1 MCSPIACHYLSQALQ
16 IYNPVL
22 WHCVHLCVCSSFVQ
36 FSVMWCMQYL
46 YCRALINASASPN
59 FPPFSFCYLIISCL
73 SQLSIFACTKY
84 LTSALKIGKGDVEK
98 NIFLFLIFFSQNHL
112 LLRFEMI
119 VIFFRGYFWKI
130 KWYEGC
136 ASVVFCL
143 QGELSLFYPKGN
155 DYFFQKAPLFFVN
168 KVINLSISVYF
179 WPKFGSCIFPD
190 LICKW
195 GFRTS
200 LWILDVTKIVVK
212 CCFETDQFLMKY
224 IFERQLLCLQ
234 TI

>member
-1 MCSPIACHYLSQALQ
+1 MCVLVLLSFL
-16 IYNPVL
+16 Y
-22 WHCVHLCVCSSFVQ
+22 
-36 FSVMWCMQYL
+36 MWCMQYL

-155 DYFFQKAPLFFVN
+155 DYIFQKAPLFFVN

-179 WPKFGSCIFPD
+179 WPNIGSCIFSE
-190 LICKW
+190 LIYKW

-212 CCFETDQFLMKY
+212 WCFEKDQFLMKY

>member
-1 MCSPIACHYLSQALQ
+1 MYAVFVLLCLNQCLSFTQLSPIFILLLDHKLSVPTVHFCMHQ
-16 IYNPVL
+16 ISHFRFKNWERGCFKEYHFFFFN
-22 WHCVHLCVCSSFVQ
+22 
-36 FSVMWCMQYL
+36 
-46 YCRALINASASPN
+46 
-59 FPPFSFCYLIISCL
+59 II
-73 SQLSIFACTKY
+73 F
-84 LTSALKIGKGDVEK
+84 
-98 NIFLFLIFFSQNHL
+98 QNHL

-179 WPKFGSCIFPD
+179 WPNIGSCIFPE
-190 LICKW
+190 LIYKW

-212 CCFETDQFLMKY
+212 WCFEKDQFLMKY

>member
-1 MCSPIACHYLSQALQ
+1 MC
-16 IYNPVL
+16 VL
-22 WHCVHLCVCSSFVQ
+22 VLFSFLY
-36 FSVMWCMQYL
+36 MWCMQYL
-46 YCRALINASASPN
+46 YCCALINASASPN

-179 WPKFGSCIFPD
+179 WPNIGSCIFPD

-212 CCFETDQFLMKY
+212 WCFETDQFLMKY
-224 IFERQLLCLQ
+224 IFERQLLWLQ

>member
-1 MCSPIACHYLSQALQ
+1 MLKRI
-16 IYNPVL
+16 
-22 WHCVHLCVCSSFVQ
+22 SF
-36 FSVMWCMQYL
+36 F
-46 YCRALINASASPN
+46 
-59 FPPFSFCYLIISCL
+59 
-73 SQLSIFACTKY
+73 
-84 LTSALKIGKGDVEK
+84 
-98 NIFLFLIFFSQNHL
+98 FLIFFSQNHL

-179 WPKFGSCIFPD
+179 WPKFGSCIFPE
-190 LICKW
+190 LIYKW

-200 LWILDVTKIVVK
+200 LWILDVTKTVVK
-212 CCFETDQFLMKY
+212 WCFETDQFLMKY
-224 IFERQLLCLQ
+224 IFERQLLWLQ

>member
-1 MCSPIACHYLSQALQ
+1 MTCTVY
-16 IYNPVL
+16 IY
-22 WHCVHLCVCSSFVQ
+22 VCSSLLSFLY
-36 FSVMWCMQYL
+36 MWCMQYL
-46 YCRALINASASPN
+46 YCCALINASASPN

-73 SQLSIFACTKY
+73 SQLSIFACMHQICHFRFKNWERGC
-84 LTSALKIGKGDVEK
+84 LKEYRFFF
-98 NIFLFLIFFSQNHL
+98 NIFFQNHL

-179 WPKFGSCIFPD
+179 WPNIGSCIFPD

-212 CCFETDQFLMKY
+212 WCFETDQFLMKY
-224 IFERQLLCLQ
+224 IFERQLLWLQ

>member
-1 MCSPIACHYLSQALQ
+1 MHAITLARLYKSITPSCDTVCIYVCVLVLLSFL
-16 IYNPVL
+16 Y
-22 WHCVHLCVCSSFVQ
+22 
-36 FSVMWCMQYL
+36 MWCMQYL
-46 YCRALINASASPN
+46 YCCALINASASPN
-59 FPPFSFCYLIISCL
+59 FPLFSFCYLIISCL

-84 LTSALKIGKGDVEK
+84 LTSALKIGKGDVLK
-98 NIFLFLIFFSQNHL
+98 NIIFFFFNIIFQNHL

-168 KVINLSISVYF
+168 KVINLSIS
-179 WPKFGSCIFPD
+179 SCIFPE
-190 LICKW
+190 LIYKW

-212 CCFETDQFLMKY
+212 WCFETDQFLMKY
-224 IFERQLLCLQ
+224 IFERQLLWLQ